1 MGEKV
6 GLDQM
11 KILAGSSNAPLA
23 EAIASALDVSV
34 STVKI
39 SRFKDSEIFVKIEE
53 NVRGMDVFLVQSTSN
68 PSNDFL
74 MEMLIIIDALRRASA
89 HRITAVMPYFGYA
102 RQDRKTGGRTPI
114 SAKLVA
120 NLITRA
126 GADRVFTLDLHARQI
141 QGFFD
146 IPTDNLSAVNEI
158 KRDMLARGL
167 KENITMISPD
177 IGGVVRVRQL
187 ADGIGAPIAIVDK
200 RRPRPNEVEVMNI
213 IGEVDGRDCIILD
226 DIVDTG
232 GTLAK
237 AAGALI
243 EQGATSVTA
252 YCTHG
257 VLSDPAV
264 ETISNSALRELVI
277 TDSIKSR
284 SDIDSCSNIRRIS
297 VAGLFG
303 EAIRRIA
310 NNESIS
316 KLFEKDQF
324 F

>member
-120 NLITRA
+120 NLIARA